1 MPVEPVSERMSFY
14 RSLAARCG
22 ADQLACL
29 KADSFPPCLLRQRLD
44 AWHQAGN
51 LGALPYLDDR
61 SAILS
66 DPFAARPWAHSLLVL
81 SFAPLPD
88 PASPLWQLPSARP
101 GRPAATIAR
110 YALCVDYHRRGQAIL
125 EQLRQAIAAVKG
137 SDVQFDSCVD
147 TKPVMEKELA
157 LLAGLGVRG
166 RNGLLR
172 TPGRSC
178 QAHLAAL
185 FCSCDLPQHIL
196 LAPPDLHC
204 GDCQACVSNCPNHAI
219 GKNGILVVHKCR
231 SWLANEKRGPLSWP
245 EQLAL
250 GSSLFACSICTSC
263 CPDADHATNVNA
275 ESAGAPYAACHSNV
289 IARSDYAVDAEEL
302 LRMPSAELSRIIAGT
317 ALDHVGA
324 TQLKR
329 NAAAAFAVQV
339 TPQQRQCRQ
348 AEFATLTNSPTVI
361 QTIANWN

>member
-1 MPVEPVSERMSFY
+1 MPVEPASERISFY
-14 RSLAARCG
+14 RGLAARCG
-22 ADQLACL
+22 ADQIACL
-29 KADSFPPCLLRQRLD
+29 KADSCPPLLLQQRLD
-44 AWHQAGN
+44 AWRQAGN
-51 LGALPYLDDR
+51 FGALPYLDNW

-66 DPFAARPWAHSLLVL
+66 DPFAARPWARSLLVL
-81 SFAPLPD
+81 SFAPQPN

-110 YALCVDYHRRGQAIL
+110 YALCVDYHRHGQAIL
-125 EQLRQAIAAVKG
+125 EQLRQAIATIKG

-172 TPGRSC
+172 TPNRSC
-178 QAHLAAL
+178 QAHLAVL
-185 FCSCDLPQHIL
+185 FCSSDLPQHIL
-196 LAPPDLHC
+196 PSPLDLHC
-204 GDCQACVSNCPNHAI
+204 GDCHACVSSCPNHAI
-219 GKNGILVVHKCR
+219 GKNGILAVRKCR
-231 SWLANEKRGPLSWP
+231 SWLANEKRGALSWP

-263 CPDADHATNVNA
+263 CPDAVNAGNINANA
-275 ESAGAPYAACHSNV
+275 ESGDVVADIANV
-289 IARSDYAVDAEEL
+289 GLWGDYAVDAEEL

-317 ALDHVGA
+317 ALDYVGA

-329 NAAAAFAVQV
+329 NAAAAFAVQA
-339 TPQQRQCRQ
+339 TPQQRRDRQ
-348 AEFATLTNSPTVI
+348 AEFAALSNSPTVT
-361 QTIANWN
+361 QTIANWD